1 MRRFRRRH
9 VLAMLLFA
17 TLGAVVAAA
26 PSQEDARDAVR
37 IFGQALKSDQASGLR
52 PVLPER
58 GRVYLSLSKLGPEEG
73 SFGAQQVEALFRD
86 FLAEGTV
93 RSFEV
98 IRFESDG
105 ATQALV
111 HGRALLTD
119 RQGRPARIG
128 LRLSLHPEGSRW
140 VLRELKETPE

>member
-1 MRRFRRRH
+1 MRKLYGNLALALLL
-9 VLAMLLFA
+9 LAMQRA
-17 TLGAVVAAA
+17 PISAA
-26 PSQEDARDAVR
+26 EDQARDAVR

-58 GRVYLSLSKLGPEEG
+58 GRVHLSLVKLGPEEG

-86 FLAEGTV
+86 FLAEGAV

-105 ATQALV
+105 QTQALV
-111 HGRALLTD
+111 HGHALLTD